1 MKRLI
6 LIAAFILTAGTLAA
20 QNYIIVNSEKVF
32 KSIDAYNTAISDL
45 DKLAKQYQ
53 DQVDAKFAEVEA
65 LYNNYVS
72 QKTSLSAAA
81 RQARDLDPEDGVPY
95 FILAQCYASSAG
107 SCGGF
112 AGLATYWAAY
122 DTMAKAV
129 ELLPAD
135 SEYMEHAKSSLG
147 KFRSV
152 FPSSEECFFNEL
164 QEGARYTVTCGT
176 AAGITT
182 TVRAR

>member
-1 MKRLI
+1 MGS
-6 LIAAFILTAGTLAA
+6 F
-20 QNYIIVNSEKVF
+20 
-32 KSIDAYNTAISDL
+32 
-45 DKLAKQYQ
+45 
-53 DQVDAKFAEVEA
+53 EVPTTWDES
-65 LYNNYVS
+65 YDVVVV
-72 QKTSLSAAA
+72 
-81 RQARDLDPEDGVPY
+81 G
-95 FILAQCYASSAG
+95 
-107 SCGGF
+107 GGF

>member
-81 RQARDLDPEDGVPY
+81 RQTRENA
-95 FILAQCYASSAG
+95 ILNKEKEAQ
-107 SCGGF
+107 
-112 AGLATYWAAY
+112 
-122 DTMAKAV
+122 
-129 ELLPAD
+129 
-135 SEYMEHAKSSLG
+135 EYQESLFG
-147 KFRSV
+147 
-152 FPSSEECFFNEL
+152 
-164 QEGARYTVTCGT
+164 QEGTLMKKRIELIKPIQERVF
-176 AAGITT
+176 AAINKYAETNNLGM
-182 TVRAR
+182 VVDRANNQTLLYYQPALDKTDEIIKMLNNN